1 MRYIS
6 FFVGVVLCFWAGSV
20 WAYTGQKVLS
30 EKDVKT
36 YQDIFTAQ
44 KKGHFKTAAGLEKK
58 LKDTSLK
65 GYILYDKYFS
75 KSYKTKKEEIV
86 SWLKT
91 YASLPVADDVYALG
105 LQKKAT
111 VKNLKPKGIFGSRTG
126 ACTFVMR
133 KEPID
138 LIQNLPFNKLG
149 KTRRAEAKKIMNQI
163 ARYLVRG
170 KTLNAK
176 QLIEGERAD
185 NLFSRFEHNSART
198 ALAFSYLLDNEN
210 EQALSYASHAARG
223 AGSDIPL
230 ASWTA
235 GLASWKLGNYEQ
247 AAEYFEDV
255 AGYRQTYPLLRAA
268 SAFWA
273 ARTHLKLGNYEKV
286 GDYLELASEYPRTFY
301 GFMAMRLLGQDLTHV
316 WDKPATDQDD
326 IVGDFSHPA
335 LERFYALRQIGQDE
349 WAKRELA
356 KLYIEADKDA
366 KGVLLMI
373 SEQNGFD
380 DELLAISGEL
390 AGNEE
395 MRYPA
400 PHWVPTDGWKADKAL
415 VFSFVKQESCFN
427 TRAQSAVGATGLM
440 QIMPD
445 TGRELAKSMQF
456 PWSISRLKEP
466 EYNLSLGQNYLL
478 KLMDN
483 GEVNYN
489 LIFLAVAYN
498 AGPGNLAKWKKRM
511 DYQNDPLL
519 FIESIPSKETRSFVE
534 RILVNY
540 WVYRSLMGQS
550 MQSLDDV
557 SGGLWPIYRAR
568 DTQGE

>member
-1 MRYIS
+1 MR
-6 FFVGVVLCFWAGSV
+6 FVNLFVGVLLCFLTGTVYADAG
-20 WAYTGQKVLS
+20 QRVLNGS
-30 EKDVKT
+30 DIKT
-36 YQDIFTAQ
+36 YREIFAAQD
-44 KKGHFKTAAGLEKK
+44 KGHFKTAASLEKK
-58 LKDTSLK
+58 LKDKSLM
-65 GYILYDKYFS
+65 GYVLYDRYFS
-75 KSYKTKKEEIV
+75 KSYKTTKNEIV
-86 SWLKT
+86 SWLKK
-91 YASLPVADDVYALG
+91 YGSLAVADDIYALG
-105 LQKKAT
+105 LQKKAG

-133 KEPID
+133 EEAID
-138 LIQNLPFNKLG
+138 LVKNVPFNGLG

-163 ARYLVRG
+163 ARYLSRG

-176 QLIEGERAD
+176 QLVEGKRTD
-185 NLFSRFEHNSART
+185 NLFNRFEHNSART
-198 ALAFSYLLDNEN
+198 ALAFSYFLDNEN
-210 EQALSYASHAARG
+210 NQALAYAEHAVRG
-223 AGSDIPL
+223 SGSDIPL

-235 GLASWKLGNYEQ
+235 GLTAWRMGNYEK
-247 AAEYFEDV
+247 AADYFERT
-255 AGYRQTYPLLRAA
+255 AGYRKTYPLLRAA

-273 ARTHLKLGNYEKV
+273 ARANLRLGNYEKV

-316 WDKPATDQDD
+316 WDKPSTPEDD
-326 IVGDFSHPA
+326 ISGDFSHPA
-335 LERFYALRQIGQDE
+335 LERFYALKQIGQDE
-349 WAKRELA
+349 WAKRELS
-356 KLYIEADKDA
+356 KLYLEADKEA
-366 KGVLLMI
+366 KSVLLMV
-373 SEQNGFD
+373 SAQNDFD
-380 DELLAISGEL
+380 DELLAVSGEISGQSD
-390 AGNEE
+390 

-400 PHWVPTDGWKADKAL
+400 PHWTPSDGWKADKAL

-427 TRAQSAVGATGLM
+427 SRAQSSVGAVGLM

-445 TGRELAKSMQF
+445 TGRELAKSLQF
-456 PWSISRLKEP
+456 PWSVQRLKDP

-478 KLMDN
+478 KLLDN

-568 DTQGE
+568 DN